1 MPSRVLGITCSGRRL
16 DGRWWA
22 DGLASGSADRARMK
36 IVAIAPTETTPFWVP
51 LLTVGLVVAIAFLL
65 FAGLDYIRKQR
76 DARGPDDSDEL

>member
-16 DGRWWA
+16 DGRWRA

>member
-36 IVAIAPTETTPFWVP
+36 IVAIVPTETTPFWVP

>member
-1 MPSRVLGITCSGRRL
+1 
-16 DGRWWA
+16 
-22 DGLASGSADRARMK
+22 MK